1 MSSRSCTVPTECIQA
16 GLAHSDI
23 GPHKVCRTCFLAV
36 SKCFKQYRACVARN
50 LTSDSPWFDL
60 WRDMSCGV
68 LRVTLCHF
76 SLKVSKRDSHS
87 RVLQQ
92 KTWDMVKFFDLG
104 SDSWFE
110 SESSAKL
117 NSRAMR
123 SRRMISNTFPNK
135 QVQELKVLEVMWAQK
150 ARMEPCR

>member
-1 MSSRSCTVPTECIQA
+1 M
-16 GLAHSDI
+16 
-23 GPHKVCRTCFLAV
+23 
-36 SKCFKQYRACVARN
+36 
-50 LTSDSPWFDL
+50 
-60 WRDMSCGV
+60 
-68 LRVTLCHF
+68 
-76 SLKVSKRDSHS
+76 
-87 RVLQQ
+87 LQQ

-135 QVQELKVLEVMWAQK
+135 QVQELKVLEVM
-150 ARMEPCR
+150 